1 MVPEAGM
8 LVNRVEPDESN
19 SGNSLGNSQT
29 SSETRRLR
37 VGYILSRA
45 FPETRK
51 RHAAAYRVR
60 VHLFE
65 YARTH
70 HINVESIGGGPA
82 DTGC

>member
-51 RHAAAYRVR
+51 RHAAAYRECRQLV
-60 VHLFE
+60 E
-65 YARTH
+65 YGRTL
-70 HINVESIGGGPA
+70 NVEPIGGGPA
-82 DTGC
+82 DTGS